1 MLNKFVALATLVALA
16 VPINAIE
23 EGTAPAAVEV
33 GIRVTATKFTARN
46 YSGIDQVLLF
56 ESSGTLIWRTVAP
69 GCDLEWNYPT
79 QQLVGVRLEVA
90 SWKDGAW
97 RRTGTFALD
106 QVAASGTDALWIQ
119 GDFSRTAWS
128 EIGSALFLEDTG
140 VSLFPPTL
148 PGGSSAGSAGEA
160 LLLAPTHVPI
170 VIPSDADPG
179 DAPPV
184 IDPDP
189 LPPV

>member
-1 MLNKFVALATLVALA
+1 MLNKFVALATLVALSAPITA
-16 VPINAIE
+16 VE
-23 EGTAPAAVEV
+23 EGTAPAPVEV
-33 GIRVTATKFTARN
+33 GIRVTATKFSARN

-56 ESSGTLIWRTVAP
+56 ESNGTLIWRTVAP

-106 QVAASGTDALWIQ
+106 DVAASGTDALWIQ

-128 EIGSALFLEDTG
+128 EVGSALFLEDTG

-148 PGGSSAGSAGEA
+148 PGASSAGSDGEN
-160 LLLAPTHVPI
+160 LLLAPTHVPVI
-170 VIPSDADPG
+170 VPSDDPEQ
-179 DAPPV
+179 DAPPI
-184 IDPDP
+184 IDPEP

>member
-1 MLNKFVALATLVALA
+1 MLNKSVALATLVALS
-16 VPINAIE
+16 VPIHAVE

-46 YSGIDQVLLF
+46 YSGVDQVLLF
-56 ESSGTLIWRTVAP
+56 ESSGKLIWRTMAP
-69 GCDLEWNYPT
+69 GCDLEWNFPT
-79 QQLVGVRLEVA
+79 QQLLGVRLEVA
-90 SWKDGAW
+90 SWNDGAW

-106 QVAASGTDALWIQ
+106 DVAASGIDALWIQ
-119 GDFSRTAWS
+119 GDLSRTAWS

-148 PGGSSAGSAGEA
+148 PGGSSAGTDDEA
-160 LLLAPTHVPI
+160 MLLAPTHVPI
-170 VIPSDADPG
+170 VIPSDVEPG